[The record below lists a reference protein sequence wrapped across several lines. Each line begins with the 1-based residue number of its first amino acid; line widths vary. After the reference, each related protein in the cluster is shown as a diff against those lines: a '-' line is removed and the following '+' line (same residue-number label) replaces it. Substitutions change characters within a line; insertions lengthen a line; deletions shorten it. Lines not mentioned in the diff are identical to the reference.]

1 MHAINLRIIDFDRFE
16 QIIKKVIKNDLKIVD
31 NLLNKPKYDHKH
43 RQNQIKRNKRLE
55 NKLSTYQFKLMPVN
69 GKDVS
74 TI

>member
-1 MHAINLRIIDFDRFE
+1 MRIIDFDRFE
-16 QIIKKVIKNDLKIVD
+16 QIIKKIVKNDLKIVD
-31 NLLNKPKYDHKH
+31 NLLSKSKYDQKHKL
-43 RQNQIKRNKRLE
+43 NQIKRNKRLE